1 MLLHEVLSRAASET
15 DTDRDHDVGVGTTID
30 TSDYAAAKRYA
41 AAALLA
47 VAIYNAIEMIP
58 IIYFTFSRF
67 SGLYF
72 WSMVTAVTGVLI
84 NATGFV
90 LNNFQLTG
98 NDYDWRIWHHEI
110 RYKHMLT
117 RGRQQTLP
125 TILTTTFWVP
135 MVSGQSLVLYSRLY
149 LVNLDKRIRRYVL
162 AMIIVNGVVLHTA
175 TAVTAAG
182 SNSKVSELFITPY
195 AIIERIQITIFCV
208 QEFILSGLY
217 VWKAWGFLAVY
228 RSGGSQT
235 QDKLRAMML
244 HLILSNVVVVSLDI
258 TVIVLEFMGLYYLQA
273 LTGWSKPSTKLQLV
287 AYKAF
292 VYSVK
297 LKCEVGIL
305 NKLVDFVKYTSA
317 KRQQHSSDSFRMTSQ
332 IEREWEKT
340 LRTTFGVTGTAFGDE
355 DEDDDHKQQHNQ
367 QHQKELPG
375 VPNRPREPL
384 GAIDERRS
392 SGSTR
397 VDGASMDGG
406 SGVRPEATALAG
418 APVGLRERPA
428 SLDGPG
434 QPLWK

>member
-1 MLLHEVLSRAASET
+1 
-15 DTDRDHDVGVGTTID
+15 
-30 TSDYAAAKRYA
+30 
-41 AAALLA
+41 
-47 VAIYNAIEMIP
+47 
-58 IIYFTFSRF
+58 
-67 SGLYF
+67 
-72 WSMVTAVTGVLI
+72 
-84 NATGFV
+84 
-90 LNNFQLTG
+90 
-98 NDYDWRIWHHEI
+98 
-110 RYKHMLT
+110 
-117 RGRQQTLP
+117 
-125 TILTTTFWVP
+125 

-258 TVIVLEFMGLYYLQA
+258 TVIVLEFMGLYYLQ
-273 LTGWSKPSTKLQLV
+273 V

-355 DEDDDHKQQHNQ
+355 DEDDDHKQQHSQ

-375 VPNRPREPL
+375 VPNKLREPL